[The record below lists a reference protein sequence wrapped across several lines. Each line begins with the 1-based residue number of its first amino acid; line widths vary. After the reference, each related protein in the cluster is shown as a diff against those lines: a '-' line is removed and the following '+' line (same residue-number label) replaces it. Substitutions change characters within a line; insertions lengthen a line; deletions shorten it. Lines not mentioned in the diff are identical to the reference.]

1 MSLQSPVSL
10 PPENY
15 PLQQDYGTLTLQ
27 LRNQTRNVHEAFLHG
42 QLEDA
47 QRLSGDL
54 FQTAYE
60 LLKLSSTLMIERN
73 NRATITRN
81 EESRTAAI
89 RNEKQDN
96 KTHQQ
101 RQQEWQAAVGERKI
115 DGFYERHSSLI
126 EPVNPDLPSDNK
138 RLPKFEDRDHSRDY
152 EK

>member
-15 PLQQDYGTLTLQ
+15 PLQQDYGALTLQ
-27 LRNQTRNVHEAFLHG
+27 LRDQTRNVHEAFLHG

-47 QRLSGDL
+47 QRISGDL

-81 EESRTAAI
+81 EESRNAAI

-101 RQQEWQAAVGERKI
+101 RQQEWQAAVQERTI
-115 DGFYERHSSLI
+115 DAFYERASSFI
-126 EPVNPDLPSDNK
+126 DSNETSGTSSKTIDPPKSD
-138 RLPKFEDRDHSRDY
+138 
-152 EK
+152 